1 MRRAL
6 HRLCV
11 AAMLLGPAHVAEAQ
25 RAWSVPVNL
34 SPVGQDATRPRVAL
48 DSTGQVVAVWMRERG
63 NERTPQWAR
72 TALDIGLWALPQIL
86 PDTTSSDLAAAA
98 ADVAVNADGHG
109 AAVWVRRTGSG
120 GGADQPMV
128 ARYDALT
135 RTWSTPEA
143 LAPAANTALHARVG
157 VDAVGN
163 VLVVWVGQGAT
174 STTVRARRYDV
185 AEEEWT
191 AAVALSADGVAIVGE
206 PSLAVTDSGAAVAVW
221 AREDGA
227 VQASRFVMGETPAW
241 SAATVVSSSGQA
253 STVPQVAVSRNGTA
267 ATIVWHAVLGVT
279 QAVLAA
285 RWNPDEELWGAPS
298 QLSLAATAVFE
309 PTVAVDEAG
318 GSTAAWTW
326 FDGRFR
332 NLQTARFDVVADAW
346 TPASDRSS
354 GSDALSPSLSV
365 DSVGNAALVWATAF
379 GASEVVLGSFFRIDV
394 NGWTGATTIVFPPSG
409 RARLPRVRLA
419 DSGDAVAVWQFEGD
433 FTRVQAS
440 TYALSLA
447 PRLQPATV
455 TGPFVGLSWIPPTA
469 GDPPSAYTVVASSTS
484 GGEPLATLPMGS
496 ALATT
501 VPAPDGVYYV
511 RVLAT
516 VNTTTIPSNEIIV
529 VVGVGAVPEPPDD
542 LAAVATGNLVQVT
555 WRAPINV
562 DVAPV
567 QTYVV
572 EAGSEPG
579 LANLAWFATGS
590 ATPGYTAGGVAN
602 GIYWVR
608 VRAQSAGGLGAAS
621 PDARLVVGPE
631 PPGAP
636 VLTGQAGEF
645 GAVELRWTAAPAP
658 GAPVT
663 GYRLRAGYA
672 PGQSDAA
679 TLDVPAAPLRFSATG
694 VPAGTYYVRIVPLSS
709 QGPGDASN
717 EVVVVVP

>member
-1 MRRAL
+1 
-6 HRLCV
+6 
-11 AAMLLGPAHVAEAQ
+11 
-25 RAWSVPVNL
+25 
-34 SPVGQDATRPRVAL
+34 VAL
-48 DSTGQVVAVWMRERG
+48 DSAGRAVAVWMRERG
-63 NERTPQWAR
+63 TERTPQWSR
-72 TALDIGLWALPQIL
+72 MALETGLWALPQVL
-86 PDTTSSDLAAAA
+86 PDVTSSDLSEAA
-98 ADVAVNADGHG
+98 ADVAVNADGRG
-109 AAVWVRRTGSG
+109 AAVWVRRTATG

-128 ARYDALT
+128 ARYDAAT
-135 RTWSTPEA
+135 RTWSEPEP
-143 LAPAANTALHARVG
+143 LAPVAETALHARVG
-157 VDAVGN
+157 VDAAGN
-163 VLVVWVGQGAT
+163 VHAIWIGRGAT
-174 STTVRARRYDV
+174 STIVQARRYDFV
-185 AEEEWT
+185 EEEWT
-191 AAVALSADGVAIVGE
+191 AGVAVSADGVAIVGE
-206 PSLAVTDSGAAVAVW
+206 PSLAVADDGGAVAVW
-221 AREDGA
+221 ARADGA
-227 VQASRFVMGETPAW
+227 VQAARFVMGEAPAW
-241 SAATVVSSSGQA
+241 GAPVVVSAPGQA
-253 STVPQVAVSRNGTA
+253 STAPQVAASRNGSD
-267 ATIVWHAVLGVT
+267 ATIVWQAVLGVT

-285 RWNPDEELWGAPS
+285 RWDAEEATWSAPA
-298 QLSLAATAVFE
+298 QLSVAASAVFE

-332 NLQTARFDVVADAW
+332 NLQTARFDPIAEAW
-346 TPASDRSS
+346 TAASDRSS
-354 GSDALSPSLSV
+354 GGDALSPSLSL
-365 DSVGNAALVWATAF
+365 DAVGNAALVWTTAF
-379 GASEVVLGSFFRIDV
+379 GSSEIVLGSFFRIDV
-394 NGWTGATTIVFPPSG
+394 NGWTGAATIVVPPSG

-419 DSGDAVAVWQFEGD
+419 DSGDAVAVWQLEGD

-455 TGPFVGLSWIPPTA
+455 TGPFVGLSWTPPTS
-469 GDPPSAYTVVASSTS
+469 GDAPSAYTVVASRSS

-516 VNTTTIPSNEIIV
+516 VNTTTIPSNEITV

-542 LAAVATGNLVQVT
+542 LAAVATGNLVQLT

-602 GIYWVR
+602 GTYWVR

-621 PDARLVVGPE
+621 ADARLVVGPE

-636 VLTGQAGEF
+636 VLTAQVG
-645 GAVELRWTAAPAP
+645 AP
-658 GAPVT
+658 GPFSSSGPPRPRRACRSPAIACARASRQASRAPPPST
-663 GYRLRAGYA
+663 CRRHRWRSPRRACPRGR
-672 PGQSDAA
+672 
-679 TLDVPAAPLRFSATG
+679 TMSA
-694 VPAGTYYVRIVPLSS
+694 SCH
-709 QGPGDASN
+709 
-717 EVVVVVP
+717 